1 VLCLFRGDARLV
13 GETGSLGPIVSS
25 GSKISDGSIASPVLT
40 LRVLAD
46 FFGESLMLAVV
57 WRRVDLRGLLL
68 FAGAGVN
75 SSSLSSWMRLNS
87 SSDSSTTTGRRV
99 ARRDGRTGDSADI
112 LYAVL
117 ELGCV
122 TM

>member
-1 VLCLFRGDARLV
+1 MGGAVLCLFRGDARLV

-57 WRRVDLRGLLL
+57 CLLVDLRGLLL
-68 FAGAGVN
+68 FGAGVN
-75 SSSLSSWMRLNS
+75 SSSLSS
-87 SSDSSTTTGRRV
+87 
-99 ARRDGRTGDSADI
+99 
-112 LYAVL
+112 
-117 ELGCV
+117 
-122 TM
+122 